1 MKVKYQ
7 SHQAGHSPE
16 FLAGAPG
23 PWPRIEEQVD
33 DAAVL
38 TPSEVSQGFQF
49 LTLPDW
55 VAIRTAHAAAWSTYE
70 TQQTTAANAALA
82 ARRTEVLAAF
92 VQLVSV
98 ADPNNHLTNSEI
110 RIAVKLMARLLL
122 HLEEPLTKA

>member
-7 SHQAGHSPE
+7 SHQAAHSPE

-38 TPSEVSQGFQF
+38 TPSEVSQGFAF
-49 LTLPDW
+49 LTIPDW
-55 VAIRTAHAAAWSTYE
+55 QALRTANAPAWATYE
-70 TQQTTAANAALA
+70 AQLTTAANAALA
-82 ARRTEVLAAF
+82 AKRAEVLAAF
-92 VQLVSV
+92 VQLTSI
-98 ADPNNHLTNSEI
+98 ADPNNQLTNSEI
-110 RIAVKLMARLLL
+110 RGAVKLMARLLL